1 MGVVEQVKNHL
12 CWKQKTWF
20 RLVLLHV
27 RTYVRTCAC
36 VCSCGYMYLLLLRH
50 HPRELSSFYLFFK
63 IYVSPGFFTV
73 EQKRKEKELCIIKLF
88 FFTIK
93 TRTCRMPRVL
103 FSSVI
108 RLSEH
113 NWKHQLKVLHRAVCT
128 LIIVFTNSALG
139 VNSEEFLMSEV
150 HRWCGEPI
158 KVVLLPTD
166 IFLKNKKGMY
176 VM

>member
-1 MGVVEQVKNHL
+1 M
-12 CWKQKTWF
+12 
-20 RLVLLHV
+20 
-27 RTYVRTCAC
+27 
-36 VCSCGYMYLLLLRH
+36 
-50 HPRELSSFYLFFK
+50 
-63 IYVSPGFFTV
+63 SPGFFTV
-73 EQKRKEKELCIIKLF
+73 EQKRKNSALLSCFSLHIRVECQESYSQVSFDYLNIIG
-88 FFTIK
+88 
-93 TRTCRMPRVL
+93 
-103 FSSVI
+103 
-108 RLSEH
+108 
-113 NWKHQLKVLHRAVCT
+113 KHQLKVLHRAVCT